1 MRNAIEIGNDFIVTT
16 DNSGG
21 IGEKPGDIVAVPDHV
36 TAYFAARVALLELW
50 SANAEPVTVLIHN
63 FSGSSSWE
71 NYVQGVKNLFQEA
84 RLNVPAISGST
95 ETNIEL
101 VQSAV
106 AVTMIGKKKQVCL
119 VGDLTWFTYGTPLVG
134 DEVMA
139 RADEVASVRKIHE
152 AIERGI
158 VHRIWPVGSRG
169 LAEEVR
175 NMTRNNE
182 AIVETMLD
190 TKKSAGPSTVVLLAI
205 PVVKIAEAKKF
216 YGTHLRELHIEGF
229 KSSDGAH

>member
-21 IGEKPGDIVAVPDHV
+21 IGEKSADIVTVPDRV
-36 TAYFAARVALLELW
+36 TAYFAARVTLLEQW

-71 NYVQGVKNLFQEA
+71 NYVQGVKDLFQEA
-84 RLNVPAISGST
+84 GLGVPSISGST

-106 AVTMIGKKKQVCL
+106 AVTMIGKKKEVRP
-119 VGDLTWFTYGTPLVG
+119 VGDLIWFTYGTPLVG

-139 RADEVASVRKIHE
+139 RADEVASVRKIYE
-152 AIERGI
+152 AINRGI
-158 VHRIWPVGSRG
+158 VHRIWPVGSKG
-169 LAEEVR
+169 IAEEVR
-175 NMTRNNE
+175 SMTGNIE
-182 AIVETMLD
+182 VVVESVLD
-190 TKKSAGPSTVVLLAI
+190 TKKSAGPSTVVFLA
-205 PVVKIAEAKKF
+205 VTVTHIAEAKLF
-216 YGTHLRELHIEGF
+216 FGTHLKDIHIEEL
-229 KSSDGAH
+229 

>member
-21 IGEKPGDIVAVPDHV
+21 IGEKSADFVTVPDRV
-36 TAYFAARVALLELW
+36 TAHFAARVTLLEQW

-71 NYVQGVKNLFQEA
+71 NYVQGVKDLFQEVG
-84 RLNVPAISGST
+84 LDVPSISGST

-106 AVTMIGKKKQVCL
+106 AVTMIGKKKEVRP

-134 DEVMA
+134 EEVIV
-139 RADEVASVRKIHE
+139 RADEVASVRKIYE
-152 AIERGI
+152 AINRGV
-158 VHRIWPVGSRG
+158 VHRIWPVGSKG
-169 LAEEVR
+169 IVEEIR
-175 NMTRNNE
+175 NMTGNNE
-182 AIVETMLD
+182 AVVETVLD

-205 PVVKIAEAKKF
+205 SAEKLAEAKSLF
-216 YGTHLRELHIEGF
+216 GAHLKDIHIE
-229 KSSDGAH
+229 